1 MAAVDLVG
9 ATVSKL
15 ENDWNL
21 YVRRIASGDQ
31 LALATLYDASNH
43 LVYGLALRVLGNP
56 ADAEE
61 VTLDTYSQI
70 WRTAASFDP
79 QRGSVAA
86 WLITMARSRA
96 IDKRR
101 NGTGRREWPLAKADG
116 VAGPFVEPDTGN
128 GPVRAALAA
137 LAPEQREA
145 IELAFWFGFSHS
157 ELAARLHQ
165 PLGTIKTRIRLG
177 IIKLRAQLGA

>member
-1 MAAVDLVG
+1 VG
-9 ATVSKL
+9 TTATELKDKWSA
-15 ENDWNL
+15 
-21 YVRRIASGDQ
+21 YVERIADGDQ
-31 LALATLYDASNH
+31 QALAALYDASNQ
-43 LVYGLALRVLGNP
+43 LVYGLALRILNNP

-70 WRTAASFDP
+70 WRTACRFDAE
-79 QRGSVAA
+79 RGSVTA
-86 WLITMARSRA
+86 WLMTMARSRA

-101 NGTGRREWPLAKADG
+101 SGAGRYEWPLAKADDVVG
-116 VAGPFVEPDTGN
+116 APAHMENGN
-128 GPVRAALAA
+128 GTVRAALAA

-145 IELAFWFGFSHS
+145 IELAYWFGFSHT
-157 ELAARLHQ
+157 ELAAHLGQ